1 MPTELVFICDHD
13 LDPRLERKLGW
24 LLPRYDEASLYI
36 DRSRSV
42 GGSRGADYDVE
53 PYENAAKRLAS
64 KPGDRLIYVAGNRV
78 LKDHCGALAK
88 AARTTPMVWEI
99 ADLPLRRN
107 PVVDSLIS
115 LAFRGMLR
123 YIHPAFVVTAP
134 AFLDYLPG
142 GKPRLVAE
150 NTPELHLA
158 QALAGLESPEFTAD
172 RPVRIGFPGVVRYFR
187 ELKALTDFAARTDDL
202 VEIHVWGGPE
212 SAWSNFCDF
221 AGIDATR
228 NPNIHYHG
236 PYAMNES
243 GASIYSAIDIVW
255 AVYDNR
261 QLNVRLAL
269 PNRFYEAVLAGRWVL
284 VSRKTALE
292 GEVDRLGVGR
302 ALDLDGSAATD
313 VGRQIG
319 EFIEEIRSRR
329 YPAVAREKV
338 LAKSLD
344 AKEEFLRFIDAVTIQ
359 EDSRG
364 A

>member
-1 MPTELVFICDHD
+1 MPNELVFLCDHD
-13 LDPRLERKLGW
+13 LDPRLERKLEW
-24 LLPRYDEASLYI
+24 LLPRFDEAGLYI

-42 GGSRGADYDVE
+42 GGSRSTRFDLE
-53 PYENAAKRLAS
+53 PYGNAANRLAQKS
-64 KPGDRLIYVAGNRV
+64 GDRLIYVAGNRV
-78 LKDHCGALAK
+78 LKDHFGALSK
-88 AARTTPMVWEI
+88 AARTTPIVWEI

-107 PVVDSLIS
+107 AVVDSLVS
-115 LAFRGMLR
+115 LVYRGLLANIR
-123 YIHPAFVVTAP
+123 PAFVVTAP
-134 AFLDYLPG
+134 AFARYLPG
-142 GKPRLVAE
+142 GKPHLVAE
-150 NTPELHLA
+150 NTPEERLA
-158 QALAGLESPEFTAD
+158 RALADLESPVLTAE

-187 ELKALTDFAARTDDL
+187 ELKALTDFAARTDDP

-212 SAWSNFCDF
+212 SAWSNFCDY

-243 GASIYSAIDIVW
+243 GAGIYSAIDIVW

-302 ALDLDGSAATD
+302 SLDLDETAGAD
-313 VGRQIG
+313 IGMQIG
-319 EFIEEIRSRR
+319 EFIKEIRLRR
-329 YPAVAREKV
+329 YPADARAKV
-338 LAKSLD
+338 LAKSLG
-344 AKEEFLRFIDAVTIQ
+344 AKEEFLRFIDAVTNQ
-359 EDSRG
+359 VDSRG